1 MMRKSIDDIFEYA
14 DPPKGAKYD
23 DLRDKLKKIYSE
35 ANSMKLAMTEVA
47 FQAELARTVIL
58 KYVRDYSA
66 NDDEVDVAVD
76 VYNNMVDDF
85 NAFCQKAAELNNSIK
100 KLEFHRRSIKEAEES
115 DND

>member
-1 MMRKSIDDIFEYA
+1 MRKSIDDIFEYA

-23 DLRDKLKKIYSE
+23 ELRDKLKKIYSE

-47 FQAELARTVIL
+47 TQAELARTVIL

-76 VYNNMVDDF
+76 VYNSMVDDF
-85 NAFCQKAAELNNSIK
+85 NAFCQQAAELYKSIPK
-100 KLEFHRRSIKEAEES
+100 MTFRRRAIEEAEE
-115 DND
+115 